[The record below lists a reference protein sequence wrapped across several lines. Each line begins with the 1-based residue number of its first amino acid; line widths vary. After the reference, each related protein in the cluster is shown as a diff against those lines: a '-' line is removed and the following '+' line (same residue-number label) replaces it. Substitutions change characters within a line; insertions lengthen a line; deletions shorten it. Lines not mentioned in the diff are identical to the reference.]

1 MRHASRSVKTV
12 FIKTYGCQ
20 MNERD
25 SDAVAAMLRNHGY
38 ALAESERDA
47 DVILLNT
54 CSVRDLAE
62 QKALGKMGLLTRL
75 KRRRPDLVLGFM
87 GCMAQRLGPQ
97 LLERVPEAD
106 LVVGTQ
112 KLHRIPDHLDR
123 FLANGRHPITDVAD
137 EAGSE
142 SAICDHVAPQA
153 RPTAFVSIMQ
163 GCDMQCSFC
172 IVPATRG
179 TERSRSIEE
188 ILAEVRAL
196 AACGVKEVTLLGQ
209 IVTSYGRGQMPI
221 VHGNSPFVQLLEAV
235 NSVPGLERIRFMSA
249 HPQGFRD
256 DLIRCYGRLEKLCE
270 HVHLP
275 VQSGSN
281 RILRAM
287 RRTYTVDKYRHIVEK
302 LRARV
307 PDIALSTD
315 IIVGFP
321 GETEADFAET
331 VELCEEMEY
340 DNVFLFKYSN
350 RSGTPATAMPGQIP
364 ATEIVRRHHQLW
376 KLTEVHAVRRNTR
389 LVGHVAPVLA
399 EGEPESRKVEGRL
412 FGRTR
417 CNRLVYFPGKAI
429 QRGQLF
435 NIRITRAKS
444 HTLYGELDSLT
455 SDSLITH

>member
-1 MRHASRSVKTV
+1 MKKV

-25 SDAVAAMLRNHGY
+25 SDAVAAMLRDRGY

-62 QKALGKMGLLTRL
+62 QKALGKMGLLTRM
-75 KRRRPDLVLGFM
+75 KHRRSDLVLGFM

-97 LLERVPEAD
+97 LFDRLPKVD

-123 FLANGRHPITDVAD
+123 FHASGRQPISDIAD
-137 EAGSE
+137 EPGSE
-142 SAICDHVAPQA
+142 NAIRDHVAPAA
-153 RPTAFVSIMQ
+153 RATAFVSIMQ

-172 IVPATRG
+172 IVPTTRG
-179 TERSRSIEE
+179 AERSRSIEE

-196 AACGVKEVTLLGQ
+196 VAHGVKEVTLLGQ
-209 IVTSYGRGQMPI
+209 IVTSYGRGVIP
-221 VHGNSPFVQLLEAV
+221 VGDGKSPFVQLLEAV
-235 NSVPGLERIRFMSA
+235 NAGPGLERIRFSSA

-270 HVHLP
+270 YVHLP
-275 VQSGSN
+275 VQSGSD
-281 RILRAM
+281 RILKAM
-287 RRTYTVDKYRHIVEK
+287 CRTYSADKYRRIIEK

-307 PDIALSTD
+307 PGIALSTD

-321 GETEADFAET
+321 GETDADFATT
-331 VELCEEMEY
+331 VKLCEEMEY

-350 RSGTPATAMPGQIP
+350 RSGTPAAAMPGQIP
-364 ATEIVRRHHQLW
+364 QEEIVRRHHHLW
-376 KLTEVHAVRRNTR
+376 KLTETHAARRNAQ
-389 LVGHVAPVLA
+389 LVGRRVQVLV
-399 EGEPESRKVEGRL
+399 EGEPESKKVEGRL

-417 CNRLVYFPGKAI
+417 CNRLVYFPGAGR
-429 QRGQLF
+429 QRGQLLDVH
-435 NIRITRAKS
+435 ITRAKS
-444 HTLYGELDSLT
+444 HTLYGELCHPTTD
-455 SDSLITH
+455 H